1 MVLEKTEVA
10 PKKSEVQEKK
20 EANLKKTE
28 VCRKKIDTFVHN
40 LRIILCIILTQC
52 HVTGGGGGSKGG
64 SGYGSG
70 VGGWKG

>member
-1 MVLEKTEVA
+1 MA
-10 PKKSEVQEKK
+10 PKKSEVVQEKK

-40 LRIILCIILTQC
+40 LRIILCIIFD
-52 HVTGGGGGSKGG
+52 TGGGGGCKGG